1 MLFSKIEGNISKEKY
16 WLERIAVKRIY
27 AAKKPICSTVLKIE
41 VSIPEEKHWLETIAS
56 WSDIS
61 LFNYFIILVRI
72 LLSPSLISWF
82 KVEIMLDSVEIM

>member
-1 MLFSKIEGNISKEKY
+1 MLFSKIKGNISKEKH

-56 WSDIS
+56 WSDNVGFCRDNVG
-61 LFNYFIILVRI
+61 LQRLC
-72 LLSPSLISWF
+72 
-82 KVEIMLDSVEIM
+82 M